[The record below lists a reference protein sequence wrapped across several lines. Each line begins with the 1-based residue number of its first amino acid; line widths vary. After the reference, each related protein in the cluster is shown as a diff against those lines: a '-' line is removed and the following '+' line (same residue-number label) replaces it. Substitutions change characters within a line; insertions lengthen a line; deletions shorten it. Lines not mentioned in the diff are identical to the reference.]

1 MTVKIKDTGIEVVP
15 GITIPWD
22 WFDGILCSVI
32 AKGEDS
38 INALIDN
45 GVDKLETALQALV
58 DNNAV
63 QFDNVGKDLLC
74 KALTLAFVKRYM
86 PELLPNP

>member
-1 MTVKIKDTGIEVVP
+1 MVVYKDTGIEVVP

-22 WFDGILCSVI
+22 WFDGILCGII
-32 AKGEDS
+32 AKGKDG
-38 INALIDN
+38 INILVDG
-45 GVDKLETALQALV
+45 GVEKLEIALQSLV
-58 DNNAV
+58 DNNTV
-63 QFDNVGKDLLC
+63 QFDNVGKDILC

>member
-1 MTVKIKDTGIEVVP
+1 MVVYKDKGIEVVP

-22 WFDGILCSVI
+22 WFDGILCGII
-32 AKGEDS
+32 AKGKDG
-38 INALIDN
+38 IDAL
-45 GVDKLETALQALV
+45 VDGGIGKVEIALQSLV
-58 DNNAV
+58 DNNTV

>member
-1 MTVKIKDTGIEVVP
+1 MVVMKDSGIEVVP
-15 GITIPWD
+15 GITIPWE
-22 WFDGILCSVI
+22 WFDGILCGII
-32 AKGEDS
+32 AKGEGG
-38 INALIDN
+38 INEL
-45 GVDKLETALQALV
+45 VDGGIERAEIALQALV

-63 QFDNVGKDLLC
+63 QFDNVGKNILC